1 MNSYI
6 KNFYLFIIYTIPLA
20 MFSSFILNFFLVI
33 TNLYFLTYVLIKSDF
48 SWMKDNINRTL
59 IIFCFYIVIQSLF
72 TDNEFSILKSIFYIK
87 FIFFFIS
94 INYFFEKF
102 QIRLEN
108 LFRFYLLLICL
119 FSIDL
124 SIQFIF

>member
-1 MNSYI
+1 MDERQYKQNSNY
-6 KNFYLFIIYTIPLA
+6 
-20 MFSSFILNFFLVI
+20 
-33 TNLYFLTYVLIKSDF
+33 
-48 SWMKDNINRTL
+48 
-59 IIFCFYIVIQSLF
+59 FCFYIVIQSLF

-94 INYFFEKF
+94 INYFEKF

-124 SIQFIF
+124 SIQFIFEKNLFGLPCHMNCQDLVVCLVKS